1 MFVIFPPAID
11 FLRLCLD
18 SVNLLAN
25 AILLSISLSP
35 LPHTHTYSQPG
46 QRWNR
51 SQKKEKK
58 RICYQIPGYWLLDRF
73 RFQGFVNLLCLNS
86 FSMNRLDVCKKL
98 TDLIFVHCTHAVG
111 DLTRQCHPQ
120 QMLFSQTFSMK
131 RTKTKPTK
139 AQGSVPMNFSFIV
152 YFLYLLFV
160 FHLYFFCWSRLNG
173 PFARF
178 VRQVRI
184 L

>member
-11 FLRLCLD
+11 SLRLCLD

-131 RTKTKPTK
+131 RTKTNWAPQKPK
-139 AQGSVPMNFSFIV
+139 GAFQWISHLLYIFFI
-152 YFLYLLFV
+152 YCLF
-160 FHLYFFCWSRLNG
+160 FICIFFVG
-173 PFARF
+173 PD
-178 VRQVRI
+178 
-184 L
+184 

>member
-11 FLRLCLD
+11 SLRLCLD

-25 AILLSISLSP
+25 AILLSISLS
-35 LPHTHTYSQPG
+35 LLYLTRTHILSLVNDETEA
-46 QRWNR
+46 R
-51 SQKKEKK
+51 KKEKK
-58 RICYQIPGYWLLDRF
+58 RICYQIPGYWLLDRI

-131 RTKTKPTK
+131 RTKT
-139 AQGSVPMNFSFIV
+139 N
-152 YFLYLLFV
+152 
-160 FHLYFFCWSRLNG
+160 
-173 PFARF
+173 
-178 VRQVRI
+178 
-184 L
+184 